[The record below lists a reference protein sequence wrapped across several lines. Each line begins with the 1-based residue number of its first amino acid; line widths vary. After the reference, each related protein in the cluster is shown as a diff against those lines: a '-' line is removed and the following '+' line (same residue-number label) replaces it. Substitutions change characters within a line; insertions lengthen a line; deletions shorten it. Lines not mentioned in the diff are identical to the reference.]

1 MQLCRQTVLATMAD
15 DLFREEIISK
25 FFLDTCR
32 IHSHYNEN
40 GLHIGKRYFELARHT
55 FRRADDLEYEYI
67 PLTTGSITEFYI
79 EPMLSCVGDADIMC
93 HRSNQLAIPSGCT
106 PPTQLPGEFGSH
118 VEAYEIVNSEFPGYV
133 YLWLSYLLTECVY
146 DGQYNAVQCERLL
159 AKNGNSDADT
169 SRHGPAL
176 VKMQY
181 AGPYVLKGSEF
192 FGIHHANSPRSV
204 DSVFCMRCL
213 FWPPQAAD
221 WPTRHRNHDWPD
233 WATIDHVVRNGC
245 DVVGVAHRLCR
256 QDKWSGKHQWRLS
269 FSRAEIVLLNSWM
282 PVQQIVYHMLRMFM
296 KTERLTVSSSNS
308 GSATLSNYNIK
319 TLMLWA
325 CELKSKSWWTDDL
338 NLVRICVELLQ
349 TLAVWLT
356 DARCEHYFI
365 SSCNLF
371 DQFENSSYTQGT
383 VNILMSI
390 TRAWFCQW
398 YIDNYIHKCAQLCP
412 SSVSSL
418 LQDSFTRTPSGGL
431 HRLVCLQNALS
442 AVVKHRLDMFRALT
456 MVHFLCIQ
464 NEIVRH
470 ISHNSL
476 TLRLCSCWMRLLDT
490 ADQCRRLIF
499 TAFVFLHGAYKTTQ
513 GSLTDEMLDV
523 LATTCLQSNDT
534 RRCLNARN
542 SSVLSLSQAATL
554 MKVVANNSRS
564 TVQLIEIELAK
575 AYLHRAL
582 RCKDSDTNS
591 INCLANV
598 YLAVLYYTTGQCQ
611 MAMDHCTLV
620 TMDLRDHS
628 QCSSHIVQGELL
640 PRIDDQVDS
649 VVGLAVFY
657 WYIRAAAL
665 NEEHDRRH
673 VSVFTT
679 ELFAHYLHTKLL
691 SVIKCHQFLLTSL
704 TDEIPLYRN
713 CFYNSAEIFV
723 TDVMLFRLAP
733 CTKCPSK
740 DHLLMTDRGETK
752 SVIHRQLDTSKLV
765 ELLQQSAVEHATV
778 LSRHELEANS
788 TVPSNLCIRA
798 LYAHKCGKYQHCLQL
813 SICNVRSL
821 IVNKYQFC
829 VVQAIE
835 YPEQMQMIGD
845 EIVSLLGLTA
855 LIKHSHNSDRPRP
868 CVAIHELSLSLYLM
882 TQCQIKLR
890 HSVTSLA
897 TTLDYVRLAR
907 CNDQMLRPVFDGF
920 LRRLEFRHTLL
931 NQHVLKFAE
940 QKILR
945 YTSVSHQM

>member
-1 MQLCRQTVLATMAD
+1 MAD
-15 DLFREEIISK
+15 DRIREEIITE
-25 FFLDTCR
+25 FFLKTCQ
-32 IHSHYNEN
+32 
-40 GLHIGKRYFELARHT
+40 L
-55 FRRADDLEYEYI
+55 RRWVNDYDVDAMLQCSKIAAIADIDGYLI
-67 PLTTGSITEFYI
+67 PLTTGSAAEFYI
-79 EPMLSCVGDADIMC
+79 EPMLSCVGDLDIMF
-93 HRSNQLAIPSGCT
+93 HRSDELAIPAGYP
-106 PPTQLPGEFGSH
+106 PPTQLPGEFDRRI
-118 VEAYEIVNSEFPGYV
+118 VVFEIVDSEFPGYV
-133 YLWLSYLLTECVY
+133 YLVSSYSLMKCLDDDKYKATQRKRQIVT
-146 DGQYNAVQCERLL
+146 YNL
-159 AKNGNSDADT
+159 AALGGDSW
-169 SRHGPAL
+169 HGPAL
-176 VKMQY
+176 FHER
-181 AGPYVLKGSEF
+181 PF
-192 FGIHHANSPRSV
+192 
-204 DSVFCMRCL
+204 DSVAWSSSGKGPRVVETRRSMDDVPCVRCL
-213 FWPPQAAD
+213 IWPPQAAD
-221 WPTRHRNHDWPD
+221 WQTRHRNYGWPD
-233 WATIDHVVRNGC
+233 SATVECVVRNVC
-245 DVVGVAHRLCR
+245 DVVPVAHYLCR
-256 QDKWSGKHQWRLS
+256 QVEWMRQCQWRLS

-282 PVQQIVYHMLRMFM
+282 PVQQIVYHMLRYFM
-296 KTERLTVSSSNS
+296 KNEILTD
-308 GSATLSNYNIK
+308 SANDTGGDTLSNYHIK

-325 CELKSKSWWTDDL
+325 CELKPKSWWTDDL
-338 NLVRICVELLQ
+338 NLVSICVELLH

-356 DARCEHYFI
+356 DARCQHYFI
-365 SSCNLF
+365 NNCNLF
-371 DQFENSSYTQGT
+371 DRLENSQFSEVTASRL
-383 VNILMSI
+383 ISI
-390 TRAWFCQW
+390 TTAWFCEW
-398 YIDNYIHKCAQLCP
+398 YIENYIHKLCLSGVWGWAPHSSRLHAVVYLQEEVCAVVEWKRLSWP
-412 SSVSSL
+412 VMTSSHFFYTWWLIMKSVS
-418 LQDSFTRTPSGGL
+418 
-431 HRLVCLQNALS
+431 
-442 AVVKHRLDMFRALT
+442 LT
-456 MVHFLCIQ
+456 
-464 NEIVRH
+464 
-470 ISHNSL
+470 SL
-476 TLRLCSCWMRLLDT
+476 TLRSCLCWMNQLAKTDQTIRLYST
-490 ADQCRRLIF
+490 AV
-499 TAFVFLHGAYKTTQ
+499 VFLHGAYKTTQ
-513 GSLTDEMLDV
+513 TSLTDEMLDV
-523 LATTCLQSNDT
+523 LAATCLQLGLSDA
-534 RRCLNARN
+534 RRCITARN
-542 SSVLSLSQAATL
+542 SSVLSLGQAAML